1 MRYFVTIGDRTLEV
15 ELAGDVPTVDGVP
28 VAADLAALPGAP
40 IRHLLADNRCSTV
53 VARAGEQSGVWQIT
67 LGGIRFAAEVLDQR
81 TRDIRAVTG
90 TTAAAAGP
98 RPVRAPMPGLI
109 VRVEVE
115 PGQEVRA
122 GQPIVIMEA
131 MKMENELRAEVA
143 GRVAQVVVS
152 AGQAVEKGAILV
164 EFEAG

>member
-1 MRYFVTIGDRTLEV
+1 MRYFVTIGERTLEV
-15 ELAGDVPTVDGVP
+15 ELAGDVPTVDGTP
-28 VAADLAALPGAP
+28 VRADLAALPGAP

-53 VARAGEQSGVWQIT
+53 VARAGDRRGVWEIA
-67 LGGIRFAAEVLDQR
+67 LGGIRFEAEVLDQR
-81 TRDIRAVTG
+81 SRDIRAVTG
-90 TTAAAAGP
+90 AAAAATGP

-131 MKMENELRAEVA
+131 MKMENELRAEAAGLVA
-143 GRVAQVVVS
+143 RVLVA
-152 AGQAVEKGAILV
+152 AGQPVEKGAILV
-164 EFEAG
+164 EFEAD